1 MIIAIILVLLI
12 LIIYIYYNNIEQ
24 FDNINNVY
32 ILPKII
38 YTYWDKPDND
48 IINAHIETWKRNIPS
63 DWIIN
68 FITKDNVSK
77 YVSKKFLDK
86 YKNLDSVRFSDFLR
100 VELLSKNGGVWMD
113 SGIIVINGDFLNKY
127 YQEMFAN
134 HYDITLY
141 TIKENAIVAP
151 YLENWFLMAPK
162 NSKYITDLYKEFDRA
177 FDMGFFYY
185 MLIILIPSG
194 LRLDNTLR
202 YVNTY
207 LMQHAIANYLL
218 HIGNEY
224 KMNIKDSEFSMFQ
237 IQYQMKWDNFKI
249 IDFILNNDD
258 WINYDAIKLTGWTR
272 KYINDKNKDKY
283 IKKLNKL

>member
-1 MIIAIILVLLI
+1 MIITIIIV
-12 LIIYIYYNNIEQ
+12 LIIFIICIYYNNIEQ
-24 FDNINNVY
+24 FDNINNEY
-32 ILPKII
+32 ILPKNI
-38 YTYWDKPDND
+38 YTYWDKSDND
-48 IINAHIETWKRNIPS
+48 IINAHIETWKRNIPK
-63 DWIIN
+63 DWTIN

-77 YVSKKFLDK
+77 YVSKEFLDK
-86 YKNLDSVRFSDFLR
+86 YKKLDSVRFSDFLR

-127 YQEMFAN
+127 YEEMLSN

-162 NSKYITDLYKEFDRA
+162 NSRYITDLYREFDRA
-177 FDMGFFYY
+177 YDMGFYIY
-185 MLIILIPSG
+185 MIMVLIPSG
-194 LRLDNTLR
+194 VRLDNTLR
-202 YVNTY
+202 YISTY

-218 HIGNEY
+218 YIGNKY

-237 IQYQMKWDNFKI
+237 IQHQVKWDKVKT
-249 IDFILNNDD
+249 IDFILNNND
-258 WINYDAIKLTGWTR
+258 WTKYDAIKLTGWTR
-272 KYINDKNKDKY
+272 KYITNKNKDEY